1 MKNLCRA
8 LPKLSYSLVAMCL
21 VFASCE
27 KPVEP
32 NNNNNTTNSEFQG
45 EWSGTF
51 SGDDNG
57 TWSAGINSNGDVS
70 GTAYSIIFAD
80 NYSLEGSV
88 SSSGQFQA
96 TFGTSSAGGEFTGQL
111 NGNSG
116 SGTWVN
122 TGAMM
127 NGSWS
132 GSKDQKQLNY
142 EKTNL
147 SQPN

>member
-1 MKNLCRA
+1 MRNILYLSLA
-8 LPKLSYSLVAMCL
+8 LLI
-21 VFASCE
+21 FACSSGGDDD
-27 KPVEP
+27 
-32 NNNNNTTNSEFQG
+32 NNNTTNSEFQG

-70 GTAYSIIFAD
+70 GTAYSTTFAD

-142 EKTNL
+142 EKKTTLTHRFVNL
-147 SQPN
+147 LLQQ

>member
-1 MKNLCRA
+1 MKNLLCLFLA
-8 LPKLSYSLVAMCL
+8 VTIVAC
-21 VFASCE
+21 SGGGDDDT
-27 KPVEP
+27 
-32 NNNNNTTNSEFQG
+32 NNTTNSEFQG

-57 TWSAGINSNGDVS
+57 TWTGGINSNGDVS
-70 GTAYSIIFAD
+70 GTAYSTTFND

-88 SSSGQFQA
+88 SSSGQFQV
-96 TFGTSSAGGEFTGQL
+96 TFGTSSVGGEFIGQL

-132 GSKDQKQLNY
+132 GSKD
-142 EKTNL
+142 
-147 SQPN
+147 

>member
-1 MKNLCRA
+1 MKNLFYLFLA
-8 LPKLSYSLVAMCL
+8 VTI
-21 VFASCE
+21 FSCSGGGDDD
-27 KPVEP
+27 
-32 NNNNNTTNSEFQG
+32 NNNTTNSEFQG

-57 TWSAGINSNGDVS
+57 TWTGGINSNGDVS
-70 GTAYSIIFAD
+70 GNAYSTIFND

-96 TFGTSSAGGEFTGQL
+96 TFGTSSVGGEFIGQL

-132 GSKDQKQLNY
+132 GSKD
-142 EKTNL
+142 
-147 SQPN
+147 